1 VIGGERTDYPLA
13 ASTESPTDAV
23 ASGGH
28 MAKSPEDTLTADVTI
43 TVGDGEPGETADDTA
58 AVRWQAVLCV
68 EGEPTED
75 GRMLEAGS
83 ITWRDLPLSL
93 GVMFETPHSF
103 EASAEIG
110 GRIDRIWRDGNLIRG
125 EGVFTQDDVGRRAA
139 QMVADLT
146 LRGISVDL
154 GVLAYELRDANSPVA
169 TDETDG
175 APDETP
181 DVADVITEI
190 DNLLFVVT
198 EGVIGAAT
206 VCPYQAIAGATI
218 SVVAAAAGEGGSDRA
233 TLNRETCFV
242 LTYAA
247 SPSVGRTPDDAL
259 TVLAAATEA
268 DRAASVERTLGDYTT
283 LTDAVD
289 RLVATVESLEQRSSQ
304 RETFNVAL
312 VETLRGISVPLQQLG
327 PLTDALTASASR
339 DETLA
344 KMAEAG
350 AILRDTV
357 STLALRVEQQA
368 PGFEALV
375 SSVAEGRDAALAKT
389 VESFGILLDSVSQ
402 LALRVERQDSAVEAV
417 AASMAEEQGAARTA
431 YAAMGARMVE
441 KLAAITDG
449 GGAMRVLRDDDGRII
464 GFE

>member
-1 VIGGERTDYPLA
+1 
-13 ASTESPTDAV
+13 
-23 ASGGH
+23 
-28 MAKSPEDTLTADVTI
+28 
-43 TVGDGEPGETADDTA
+43 
-58 AVRWQAVLCV
+58 
-68 EGEPTED
+68 
-75 GRMLEAGS
+75 
-83 ITWRDLPLSL
+83 
-93 GVMFETPHSF
+93 
-103 EASAEIG
+103 
-110 GRIDRIWRDGNLIRG
+110 
-125 EGVFTQDDVGRRAA
+125 
-139 QMVADLT
+139 
-146 LRGISVDL
+146 
-154 GVLAYELRDANSPVA
+154 
-169 TDETDG
+169 
-175 APDETP
+175 
-181 DVADVITEI
+181 
-190 DNLLFVVT
+190 
-198 EGVIGAAT
+198 
-206 VCPYQAIAGATI
+206 
-218 SVVAAAAGEGGSDRA
+218 
-233 TLNRETCFV
+233 
-242 LTYAA
+242 
-247 SPSVGRTPDDAL
+247 
-259 TVLAAATEA
+259 
-268 DRAASVERTLGDYTT
+268 
-283 LTDAVD
+283 
-289 RLVATVESLEQRSSQ
+289 VATVESLEQRSSQ